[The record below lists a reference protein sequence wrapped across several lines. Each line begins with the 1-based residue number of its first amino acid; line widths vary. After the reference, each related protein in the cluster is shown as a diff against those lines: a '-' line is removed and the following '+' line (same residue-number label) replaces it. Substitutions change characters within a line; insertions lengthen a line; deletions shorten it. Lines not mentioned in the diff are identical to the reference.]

1 MFVSHTLLL
10 SQMAGGLVD
19 ATVYTV
25 PKEWWSGQTFSQMS
39 VGFGVVTAL
48 RSDWQLVPVCV
59 LFPLPAEW

>member
-1 MFVSHTLLL
+1 
-10 SQMAGGLVD
+10 MAGGLVD